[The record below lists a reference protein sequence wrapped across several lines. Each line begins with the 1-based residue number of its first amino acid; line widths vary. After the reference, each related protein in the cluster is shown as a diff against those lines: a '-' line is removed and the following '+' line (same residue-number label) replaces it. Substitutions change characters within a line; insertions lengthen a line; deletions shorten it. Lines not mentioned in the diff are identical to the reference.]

1 MFGPLPLPPIWLIS
15 LLLFAA
21 MFAAAT
27 AGRRLATR
35 DANHVAV
42 GEVVTPTGEQTS
54 YVVAAVT
61 GLLALLL
68 GFTFSLA
75 IDRFEARREL
85 VVNEANVISKNYL
98 RAQLLDEP
106 HRSRIGGLLR
116 EYLDVRIA
124 LGSARRPAENAELMA
139 RDDSLITDLWAATNA
154 AFASIK
160 EYDFSSTF
168 VDGMNEL
175 VDTGVARKAARYARV
190 PSIVFVLLVVYEVL
204 TAALLGYVLTGPRG
218 RATGVILILLFGV
231 SLLLILD
238 IDRPTI
244 GSIKES
250 QAPMIWLRQSL
261 VTWPTGTF
269 DRFNAAPH

>member
-1 MFGPLPLPPIWLIS
+1 
-15 LLLFAA
+15 
-21 MFAAAT
+21 
-27 AGRRLATR
+27 TR
-35 DANHVAV
+35 DQNRLVV
-42 GEVVTPTGEQTS
+42 GEDVAPTGEQTS

-85 VVNEANVISKNYL
+85 VVAEANVIGKSYL

-106 HRSRIGGLLR
+106 HRSRIGRLLR

-124 LGSARRPAENAELMA
+124 LGSARRPGENAELMA

-175 VDTGVARKAARYARV
+175 VDTGVERQAARYARV
-190 PSIVFVLLVVYEVL
+190 PSIVFL
-204 TAALLGYVLTGPRG
+204 
-218 RATGVILILLFGV
+218 
-231 SLLLILD
+231 
-238 IDRPTI
+238 
-244 GSIKES
+244 
-250 QAPMIWLRQSL
+250 
-261 VTWPTGTF
+261 
-269 DRFNAAPH
+269 